1 MWPTT
6 HPYHNTSPL
15 MDDFYQ
21 SKNIPSYRVISII
34 KNTDPYRVFFNNQK
48 IYPLNG
54 WFLSIKNTSH
64 VKPFKELNHKI

>member
-15 MDDFYQ
+15 MDDF
-21 SKNIPSYRVISII
+21 PLI
-34 KNTDPYRVFFNNQK
+34 KNTDPYRVIFHNQK